1 MRKSLKMAKE
11 CVNLTL
17 KYPLNDGNFIPVLGL
32 GVSTFTNNRISKDD
46 VEGTSRSV
54 SIALKQGYSMIDTAE
69 LYK

>member
-1 MRKSLKMAKE
+1 MAKE

-32 GVSTFTNNRISKDD
+32 GVSTFTNNRMSKDD

-54 SIALKQGYSMIDTAE
+54 SIALKQGYPMIDTAE